1 MQCKLREFELHYAQ
15 SGKIAF
21 NVHGYLNQN
30 SMHMRSKRF
39 FLKYF
44 LARKNTSFVGQ
55 KLISNQFQS
64 KYLKEEDEE
73 ATKSKHATNET
84 TLQRGNKQRKNK
96 NTSLFYVK

>member
-1 MQCKLREFELHYAQ
+1 MQFKLREFELHYAQ

-39 FLKYF
+39 FF
-44 LARKNTSFVGQ
+44 PTSFVGQ

-64 KYLKEEDEE
+64 KYLKEEVEE